1 MAVIYEDVIPTL
13 IPNTTMQK
21 LLLNGVHRTYY
32 ITPCEG
38 YVLRDK
44 ANDSHILDPETGEPT
59 DIIRFNYA
67 SGGASCPANYDFTPL
82 QVTDE
87 HGVTHTAYGAQR
99 EFFARLASEVD
110 ADQIFG
116 GGNDGNDHEIM

>member
-1 MAVIYEDVIPTL
+1 MAVIREDLQTTL

-21 LLLNGVHRTYY
+21 VIINGVHKQYY

-44 ANDSHILDPETGEPT
+44 ANDEIVYDDDFNEIGV
-59 DIIRFNYA
+59 RFCYA
-67 SGGASCPANYDFTPL
+67 SGGASCGANYDFTPL

-87 HGVTHTAYGAQR
+87 NGVTHTAYGAQR

-116 GGNDGNDHEIM
+116 GGDSDHEIM